1 MKKRILLISVITVI
15 FVGIILGTTTYF
27 LSKNEGAPFG
37 IVEASDIKFRDDYV
51 IQWKDTAF
59 ENLIRQYLGKESGD
73 IHYDDVKLIED
84 IEIWGQVI
92 ARQGDHFDG
101 TSLNKD
107 NFVVHFYD
115 AREGNTIAQIEGK
128 NDGKIKSMA
137 DLEHFTSLKTLSLNY
152 QECLDITALANVDS
166 IDCLHRLEDLTL
178 ISDSLV
184 DISVVS
190 NLIALKSL
198 RLDYNNI
205 LDILPISKLIDL
217 NYVSFY
223 DSEQLSFSDVLGLR
237 ELNNVIIFSSVN
249 TVDLSVF
256 NGMSELTKMVLVG
269 NENIDYSLL
278 TKLNLDYLMISC
290 EDSKFQIVNQLTTL
304 TTLRLYGE
312 GYWTQTGGLTN
323 ISGIENLSNLKYLEL
338 RAPNC
343 HDISALASLVN
354 LEELILKLPDDCD
367 ITALTKIESLKKVG
381 VYTDSASNGDSR
393 LVDRVITLLPT
404 NVQVSPYYY

>member
-1 MKKRILLISVITVI
+1 MLSRFNTKKLDLYYSRKRSIL
-15 FVGIILGTTTYF
+15 Y
-27 LSKNEGAPFG
+27 
-37 IVEASDIKFRDDYV
+37 DIRDANA
-51 IQWKDTAF
+51 DT
-59 ENLIRQYLGKESGD
+59 
-73 IHYDDVKLIED
+73 
-84 IEIWGQVI
+84 
-92 ARQGDHFDG
+92 
-101 TSLNKD
+101 
-107 NFVVHFYD
+107 
-115 AREGNTIAQIEGK
+115 
-128 NDGKIKSMA
+128 
-137 DLEHFTSLKTLSLNY
+137 
-152 QECLDITALANVDS
+152 

-178 ISDSLV
+178 INDSLV

-198 RLDYNNI
+198 TLDYNNI
-205 LDILPISKLIDL
+205 HDISPISKLIDL

-256 NGMSELTKMVLVG
+256 NGMPELTKMVLVG

-381 VYTDSASNGDSR
+381 VYTDSASDGDSR